1 MADGWTMMFPVEP
14 NRFSRGRIKDLINAA
29 IAMLTP

>member
-1 MADGWTMMFPVEP
+1 MGVGWAMTFPVEP
-14 NRFSRGRIKDLINAA
+14 NRFSSGRINDLVNAA